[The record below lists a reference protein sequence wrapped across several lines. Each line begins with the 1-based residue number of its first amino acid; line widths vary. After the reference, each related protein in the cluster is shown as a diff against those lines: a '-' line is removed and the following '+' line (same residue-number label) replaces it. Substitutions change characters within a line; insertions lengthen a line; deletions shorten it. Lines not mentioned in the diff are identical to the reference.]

1 MPGRGAVRVTPGF
14 AQHPVSA
21 SPLFTKYNNKA
32 NTIMEKHL
40 DFTIDFETCAL
51 TANAA
56 VMQVAVVPWNRGD
69 GVDPFLGRDVA
80 EPFVGYVDLRTC
92 VVDGFDFDP
101 ATVKWWSERSGKAK
115 DAVTKGL
122 AEPVTDVLMGVLDYI
137 RGIVAQFQLESVCLW
152 CQGEDVDIAIL
163 RNMCRKY
170 DVDLEDIVPH
180 TSFRDCR
187 TVILEAALR
196 EAERSVQGKSTMA
209 AGIVLPSQVLAGSYD
224 TYRMFA
230 PLPER
235 YADGE
240 AHDALFDA
248 VRSSWNTW
256 QALNWLRL
264 S

>member
-1 MPGRGAVRVTPGF
+1 MD
-14 AQHPVSA
+14 
-21 SPLFTKYNNKA
+21 
-32 NTIMEKHL
+32 KHL
-40 DFTIDFETCAL
+40 DFTIDFETCGL

-56 VMQVAVVPWNRGD
+56 VMQVAVVPWNRND
-69 GVDPFLGRDVA
+69 GIDPFFSREDM

-101 ATVKWWSERSGKAK
+101 KTLKWWSERSEAAK
-115 DAVTKGL
+115 SAVTEGL
-122 AEPVTDVLMGVLDYI
+122 AEPVTDVLFCILDYI
-137 RGIVAQFQLESVCLW
+137 RGIVAQHQLESICLW

-170 DVDLEDIVPH
+170 DVDLEEIVPH

-196 EAERSVQGKSTMA
+196 EAERSAQGKSTIA
-209 AGIVLPSQVLAGSYD
+209 NGIVLPCQILSGSYD
-224 TYRMFA
+224 VYRMFA

-235 YADGE
+235 FANGV

-256 QALNWLRL
+256 QALQWLRL